1 MDCTPL
7 TYLASVKL
15 GSLYN
20 YVDGLQDVPQ
30 LQDLNKII
38 YGYVCNLSDIW
49 IYFFSKIDSL
59 ITTII
64 VFSACRSTFKNNLTL
79 FQSKVWFSLFHQE
92 LRHCRL
98 GGLPLACIHIIW
110 GGHGLPY
117 NFNPGLR
124 KLNSRPLIK
133 FLDPVARFANQLNQI
148 RNEEDFVWRPH
159 LDNIPFPWTFS
170 SPPMWIETYYFF
182 RNG

>member
-1 MDCTPL
+1 MDCISL
-7 TYLASVKL
+7 TNIASVQP
-15 GSLYN
+15 GSMSKYIDLIQAIYQ
-20 YVDGLQDVPQ
+20 VQDQ
-30 LQDLNKII
+30 SELIS
-38 YGYVCNLSDIW
+38 GRVCNLSDIW
-49 IYFFSKIDSL
+49 ISFFSKIDSL
-59 ITTII
+59 IPTII

-133 FLDPVARFANQLNQI
+133 FLDPV
-148 RNEEDFVWRPH
+148 
-159 LDNIPFPWTFS
+159 T
-170 SPPMWIETYYFF
+170 
-182 RNG
+182 